1 MQQCHPMQPENCW
14 LSLHPLPGA
23 CPNGILKFSKERP
36 RMASILPNPPRDEPL
51 GRVWYFGECEFDEL
65 RYELRVRD
73 RVVDLEG
80 KPLEVLHQLLLRP
93 GDTVRK
99 EDLLESVWPGVLV
112 VDASLATAVSKL
124 RKVLGEEEIIKTVSR
139 IGYRISVPVRHSI
152 SRPELVPTRASG
164 NPPSRSNVRQSEPF
178 AIEATRSQRLGRRRL
193 IIWTMAAVLLAGL
206 AVGMTSFRRGFKANP
221 IPGPVAILPFQNV
234 GSNQSLDYLRSAL
247 PDEVA
252 NTLSAARSL
261 VVRPLAA
268 TGRYSE
274 PSVDLRKAAHDL
286 NVNRI
291 VTGHFVLAGDQLQLT
306 MEAVDTDENRVLW
319 HDTVNVP
326 ANNLLILQ
334 AQIAAMSRGNL
345 AGALGVRDF
354 AGEIASTPANA
365 EAYEL
370 YLKSLALDWDPA
382 PNKQGIGLLRRA
394 VSLDPSYAPAWGM
407 LSLRYYRDSRFAGG
421 GPEMLRLS
429 DLAAEREFALDP
441 DSPEPVAELT
451 LHRAERGELVK
462 AHQQALEL
470 VRRRPDNP
478 NNHHVLSYVLRYGG
492 SLDEAAH
499 ECDMV
504 ALLAA
509 RIVWGSC
516 SITFMEFGNYQRAKD
531 FIRKDLSSEWSKARA
546 VDVLLREGKTEE
558 AVKIGPPQIQHWG
571 SYKMLLA
578 CAQHEPEPQI
588 KALAAGVEVDDDPE
602 VNYFFAAHL
611 AYCGETKESLRLLKL
626 AIDANYCSYP
636 AMDLDPFFAQ
646 IRTVPGFANVRAA
659 AIACH
664 ENFVANREPG
674 QYRIRP

>member
-1 MQQCHPMQPENCW
+1 
-14 LSLHPLPGA
+14 
-23 CPNGILKFSKERP
+23 
-36 RMASILPNPPRDEPL
+36 MASILPNPPYEEPY
-51 GRVWYFGECEFDEL
+51 GRVWQFGECEFDEL
-65 RYELRVRD
+65 RYELRVCD
-73 RVVDLEG
+73 KVVDLEG
-80 KPLEVLHQLLLRP
+80 KPLEVLHQLLLRA

-99 EDLLESVWPGVLV
+99 EELLESVWPGVLV

-124 RKVLGEEEIIKTVSR
+124 RKVLGDEAIIKTVPKV
-139 IGYRISVPVRHSI
+139 GYRISVQVQRTI
-152 SRPELVPTRASG
+152 SRELVALTANG
-164 NPPSRSNVRQSEPF
+164 NKLPSSTGARQPGL
-178 AIEATRSQRLGRRRL
+178 IEIAATGQQTTLKRRL
-193 IIWTMAAVLLAGL
+193 TAWTIAAVLLAAVAVGL
-206 AVGMTSFRRGFKANP
+206 ATFRHGFKGNP
-221 IPGPVAILPFQNV
+221 IPGPVAILPFQNI

-252 NTLSAARSL
+252 NSLSAARSL
-261 VVRPLAA
+261 IVRPLAA
-268 TGRYSE
+268 SSRYSD
-274 PSVDLRKAAHDL
+274 PSLDLRKAAREL

-334 AQIAAMSRGNL
+334 AQIAAMSRGRL

-354 AGEIASTPANA
+354 AGESASTPANE

-370 YLKSLALDWDPA
+370 YLKSLALDWDPT

-407 LSLRYYRDSRFAGG
+407 LSLRYYTDSRFAGG

-492 SLDEAAH
+492 SIDEAAH
-499 ECDMV
+499 ECEMV
-504 ALLAA
+504 ALLAV

-516 SITFMEFGNYQRAKD
+516 STTFMEVGNYKRAMD
-531 FIRKDLSSEWSKARA
+531 FVRKDLSSEWSKAHA
-546 VDVLLREGKTEE
+546 IEVLLRQGRTQE
-558 AVKIGPPQIQHWG
+558 AIQIGPPQIAHWD

-578 CAQHEPEPQI
+578 CARHESKSQI
-588 KALAAGVEVDDDPE
+588 SSLATNVETDDDPE
-602 VNYFFAAHL
+602 VNYFFAGHL
-611 AYCGETKESLRLLKL
+611 AYCGQTNAALRMLNL
-626 AIDANYCSYP
+626 AIKRNYCSYP
-636 AMDLDPFFAQ
+636 VMDKDPFFDK
-646 IRTVPGFANVRAA
+646 VRADPEFSKIRA
-659 AIACH
+659 AGVACH
-664 ENFVANREPG
+664 DNFVTNREQVPNNLESG
-674 QYRIRP
+674 LPATARAPAL